1 MAGEDVT
8 LRIGGEAEGAKRA
21 AQEAAGA
28 VRDLSQAAGQ
38 TAGPV
43 GAAGAAG
50 EEAGKGFDFGRR
62 EAARLAQALIYGTGA
77 GGQFGY
83 ALTYL
88 IQAALN
94 PAMLAFGAGTVVVM
108 GIVTAFRAMA
118 AETEAEQRRLD
129 ALVQT
134 YAEVVAGM
142 EALLRKRGELTE
154 AGARE
159 AREEQLGIA
168 AGAGITQEQAR
179 QVQQAAQGKR
189 IEPLELAQA
198 WAGRPAEREEETP
211 EQTARRLWLRG
222 KVRPSRAEEL
232 AARKEAARRRREE
245 FPPAQEETLA
255 AVGQAEREAEIWPE
269 EQRVRKLARFAGINA
284 AEARE
289 WMAGRFWT
297 AKKEA
302 TARRTMES
310 FARQEG
316 LEIETDVSLWK
327 QITPFGGPA
336 FEQTRFVRGEGMTRY
351 VGMEVHQHFA
361 GPDGRNILA
370 DGRPRGPGE

>member
-1 MAGEDVT
+1 MSGADIT
-8 LRIGGEAEGAKRA
+8 IRFGGEAEGVKRA
-21 AQEAAGA
+21 AGESADAIRG
-28 VRDLSQAAGQ
+28 VRQAAGQ

-43 GAAGAAG
+43 GAAGQAG
-50 EEAGKGFDFGRR
+50 EEAGKGFDIGRR

-77 GGQFGY
+77 GGQFGG

-88 IQAALN
+88 VQAALN

-142 EALLRKRGELTE
+142 EALLRKRGQLTE

-159 AREEQLGIA
+159 ARAEQLGVA

-179 QVQQAAQGKR
+179 KVQEAAQDKG
-189 IEPLELAQA
+189 IAPLELALA
-198 WAGRPAEREEETP
+198 WAGRPAGREEETP
-211 EQTARRLWLRG
+211 EQAARRLWLRG

-245 FPPAQEETLA
+245 FPSAQEETLA

-269 EQRVRKLARFAGINA
+269 EQRVQKLARFAGTSA
-284 AEARE
+284 AEVRE

-316 LEIETDVSLWK
+316 LEVETDVSLWK

-336 FEQTRFVRGEGMTRY
+336 FERTRFVRGEGAVRY

-361 GPDGRNILA
+361 GQSGRNVLA